1 MIAATLDCD
10 SRIVNIDASAHGQY
24 LDLDL
29 NQHSIQIN
37 MRHKATLFYYRSSS
51 ENKTKH

>member
-29 NQHSIQIN
+29 NQHSI
-37 MRHKATLFYYRSSS
+37 MSHKATLFYYRSSS